1 MDQMII
7 DFENILRN
15 YGHDILL
22 QKRIQTVTCGN
33 EVSYEPNL
41 ERHTVRHTVP
51 ATRGL
56 PTLLQDK
63 MEGVVATSE
72 RIYYFRKGAFP
83 YTGDRIYEFDEAE
96 SRVGKSTWIV
106 DEVLPMRGSGG
117 QIIYWM
123 AGVTQERPN

>member
-1 MDQMII
+1 MDQMER
-7 DFENILRN
+7 DFDYIMKT

-22 QKRIQTVTCGN
+22 QKRIQTITCDN
-33 EVSYEPNL
+33 RAEYQEKL

-63 MEGVVATSE
+63 MEGLVATSE
-72 RIYYFRKGAFP
+72 RIYYFRKGAYP
-83 YTGDRIYEFDEAE
+83 YTGDRIYEYDDAE
-96 SRVGKSTWIV
+96 RRVGQSTWII
-106 DEVLPMRGSGG
+106 DEVLPMRGTGG